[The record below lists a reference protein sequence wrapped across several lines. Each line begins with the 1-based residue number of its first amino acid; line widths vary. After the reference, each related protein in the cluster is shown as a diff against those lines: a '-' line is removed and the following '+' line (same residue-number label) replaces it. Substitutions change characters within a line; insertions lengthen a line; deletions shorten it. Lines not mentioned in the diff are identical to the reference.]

1 MRLKTQLGFAC
12 LGGNL
17 QDGTMFDGIYL
28 LKRKKEGLAE
38 RWWTFELF
46 LWSSCFIGIA
56 EWSAVCFALE

>member
-1 MRLKTQLGFAC
+1 
-12 LGGNL
+12 
-17 QDGTMFDGIYL
+17 MFDGIYL